1 MTRVGRQIEVL
12 KRRFI
17 EMGYREKRVFS
28 VVPDSA

>member
-17 EMGYREKRVFS
+17 EMGYREEGGLP